1 MRLPVRSGLA
11 ALATVILA
19 TSGQAQSGM
28 GSGMPD
34 GVRNGMAPPDC
45 TAAPELPPELAAWPD
60 RTAQAA
66 AADASDLP
74 AARIT
79 IGKAVDAGLR
89 PTPEVRY
96 ALRPEKPGGSVSF
109 GGLYALTVEQAGH
122 YRIALGS
129 AAWIDLAQEGKAL
142 VSTAHGHGPDCTGI
156 RKMVDFSL
164 APGRYLLQVSANA
177 APDMPL
183 LVTRL
188 P

>member
-11 ALATVILA
+11 ALASVILV
-19 TSGQAQSGM
+19 TSGQAQSGTGSEM
-28 GSGMPD
+28 GSGME
-34 GVRNGMAPPDC
+34 NGKASPAC
-45 TAAPELPPELAAWPD
+45 TATPELPPELAAWPD
-60 RTAQAA
+60 RTALAA
-66 AADASDLP
+66 AADASSLAD
-74 AARIT
+74 ARIT
-79 IGKAVDAGLR
+79 IGKAVDARLR

-129 AAWIDLAQEGKAL
+129 AAWIDLVQEGKAL